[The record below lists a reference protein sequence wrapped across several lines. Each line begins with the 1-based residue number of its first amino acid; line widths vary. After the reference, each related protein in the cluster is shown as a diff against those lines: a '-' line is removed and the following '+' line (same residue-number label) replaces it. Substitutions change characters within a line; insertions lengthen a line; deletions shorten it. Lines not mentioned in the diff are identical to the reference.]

1 MEKDK
6 LFDCRNSSSI
16 FYKMMKK
23 YHQRNKNPILSNK
36 GYIAYAIEQKRQK
49 LQFEEKD
56 DMYIYKEAKNI
67 ANTNELLLNLYG
79 NKAKKRFYDISK
91 LSREKKKKRAV
102 KIKKIKL
109 LIILIKMDI

>member
-49 LQFEEKD
+49 LQ
-56 DMYIYKEAKNI
+56 
-67 ANTNELLLNLYG
+67 LQQ
-79 NKAKKRFYDISK
+79 IS
-91 LSREKKKKRAV
+91 
-102 KIKKIKL
+102 L
-109 LIILIKMDI
+109 LIKAIKILLINLKIIYLKK